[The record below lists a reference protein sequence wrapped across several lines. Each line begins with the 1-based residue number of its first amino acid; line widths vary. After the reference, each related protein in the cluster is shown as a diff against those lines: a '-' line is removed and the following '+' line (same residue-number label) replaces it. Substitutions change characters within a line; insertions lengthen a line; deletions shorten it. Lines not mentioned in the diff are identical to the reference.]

1 MPKGRLKEGDI
12 IDGFAI
18 GTLAH
23 TGGMAKLYHVS
34 HADHPGRLLMKV
46 PEMGSGTD
54 PAMIVGFEMEQ
65 MILPR
70 ISGAHVPRFVA
81 NGDFARVPYIVFEQ
95 LPGKSLYP
103 ELDRLPR
110 PQPEVIEVATK
121 VATALADLHR
131 QKVVHLD
138 IKPSNI
144 LFRDTGEAV
153 LVDYGLARH
162 LELPDLMDEE
172 FRLPYGTAPY
182 MAPEQILGV
191 RSDFR
196 SDLFA
201 LGVMMYFFSTGRRP
215 FGDPQRMKGLK
226 KRLWWDP
233 PPPRELNPMVSKAFQ
248 EVILR
253 CLEIDPARRYQT
265 AAQLALDLG
274 DLFHVRLTARA
285 EKLERDPW
293 SVRLKR
299 RINPDP
305 IELIRPQGA
314 AAILASAPI
323 VLVAIDLGAASR
335 DLAEALRATVSQIT
349 RNRPH
354 ARIACL
360 NVLKIARIALDS
372 DLDAEGNNKHVMR
385 LVELKHW
392 AAALGA
398 RDGDITYHVIESVST
413 AQAILTFAR
422 DNNVDHIVMGARPN
436 STLRTLMGSVSAEVA
451 GSAPCSVTV
460 VRVRG
465 AAVTGP
471 PQADEAGDHDGVE
484 LGDAGH
490 DHVADA

>member
-1 MPKGRLKEGDI
+1 MARTRIEEGDV
-12 IDGFAI
+12 IDGFTL

-23 TGGMAKLYHVS
+23 TGGMAKLYEVTHPD
-34 HADHPGRLLMKV
+34 HAGPLLMKV
-46 PEMGSGTD
+46 PRIGSATD
-54 PAMIVGFEMEQ
+54 PATIVGFEMEL

-70 ISGAHVPRFVA
+70 ISGPHVPRFVA
-81 NGDFARVPYIVFEQ
+81 RGDFSSQPYIVVER

-103 ELDRLPR
+103 LLDRLPCS
-110 PQPEVIEVATK
+110 QPEVVEIAAK
-121 VATALADLHR
+121 IATALADLHR

-201 LGVMMYFFSTGRRP
+201 LGVLMYFFSTGRRP
-215 FGDPQRMKGLK
+215 FGDPQRMNGLK

-233 PPPRELNPMVSKAFQ
+233 PPPRELNPMVSKACQ
-248 EVILR
+248 EIILR
-253 CLEIDPARRYQT
+253 CLEVDPARRYQS

-274 DLFHVRLTARA
+274 DLYNVRLTARA
-285 EKLERDPW
+285 EKTSRDGW
-293 SVRLKR
+293 RKVVKR
-299 RINPDP
+299 MLNPDP
-305 IELIRPQGA
+305 IELIKPTGA

-323 VLVAIDLGAASR
+323 VMVAIDLNAASQ
-335 DLAEALRATVSQIT
+335 DLAEALRETAKRII
-349 RNRPH
+349 RNTPH
-354 ARIACL
+354 ARIACV
-360 NVLKIARIALDS
+360 NVLKIARIALDD
-372 DLDAEGNNKHVMR
+372 DLDAEGNSKHVMR
-385 LVELKHW
+385 LAALKHW
-392 AAALGA
+392 ATPLGA
-398 RDGDITYHVIESVST
+398 DEADITYHVLEAVSP

-422 DNNVDHIVMGARPN
+422 DNNVDHVVMGARAN
-436 STLRTLMGSVSAEVA
+436 STLRSLMGSVSGEVA
-451 GSAPCSVTV
+451 ASAPCSVTV

-465 AAVTGP
+465 ASAATSAPG
-471 PQADEAGDHDGVE
+471 AGDESEAD
-484 LGDAGH
+484 LAGH
-490 DHVADA
+490 A

>member
-1 MPKGRLKEGDI
+1 MARTRIEEGDV
-12 IDGFAI
+12 IDGFTL

-23 TGGMAKLYHVS
+23 TGGMAKLYEVTHPD
-34 HADHPGRLLMKV
+34 HAGPLLMKV
-46 PEMGSGTD
+46 PRIGSGTD
-54 PAMIVGFEMEQ
+54 PATIVGFEMEL

-70 ISGAHVPRFVA
+70 ISGPHVPRFVA
-81 NGDFARVPYIVFEQ
+81 RGDFSSQPYIVVER

-103 ELDRLPR
+103 LLERLPCS
-110 PQPEVIEVATK
+110 QPEVIEIAAK
-121 VATALADLHR
+121 IATALADLHR

-201 LGVMMYFFSTGRRP
+201 LGVLMYFFSTGRRP
-215 FGDPQRMKGLK
+215 FGDPQRMSGL

-233 PPPRELNPMVSKAFQ
+233 PPPRELNPMVSKACQ
-248 EVILR
+248 EIILR
-253 CLEIDPARRYQT
+253 CLEVDPARRYQS

-274 DLFHVRLTARA
+274 DLYNVRLTARA
-285 EKLERDPW
+285 EKTSRDGW
-293 SVRLKR
+293 RKVVKR
-299 RINPDP
+299 MLNPDP
-305 IELIRPQGA
+305 IELIKPTGA

-323 VLVAIDLGAASR
+323 VMVAIDLNAASQ
-335 DLAEALRATVSQIT
+335 DLAEALRETAKRII
-349 RNRPH
+349 RNTPH
-354 ARIACL
+354 ARIACV
-360 NVLKIARIALDS
+360 NVLKIARIALDD
-372 DLDAEGNNKHVMR
+372 DLDAEGNSKHVMR
-385 LVELKHW
+385 LAALKHW
-392 AAALGA
+392 ATPLGA
-398 RDGDITYHVIESVST
+398 DEADITYHVLEAVSP

-422 DNNVDHIVMGARPN
+422 DNNVDHVVMGARAN
-436 STLRTLMGSVSAEVA
+436 STLRSLMGSVSGEVA
-451 GSAPCSVTV
+451 ASAPCSVTV

-465 AAVTGP
+465 ASATTNSPSPGEESE
-471 PQADEAGDHDGVE
+471 AD
-484 LGDAGH
+484 LAGH
-490 DHVADA
+490 A

>member
-1 MPKGRLKEGDI
+1 MARTRIEEGDV
-12 IDGFAI
+12 IDGFTL

-23 TGGMAKLYHVS
+23 TGGMAKLYEVTHPD
-34 HADHPGRLLMKV
+34 HAGPLLMKV
-46 PEMGSGTD
+46 PRIGSGTD
-54 PAMIVGFEMEQ
+54 PATIVGFEMEL

-70 ISGAHVPRFVA
+70 ISGPHVPRFIA
-81 NGDFARVPYIVFEQ
+81 RGDFSSQPYIVVER

-103 ELDRLPR
+103 LLERLPCS
-110 PQPEVIEVATK
+110 QPEVVEIAAK
-121 VATALADLHR
+121 IATALADLHR

-201 LGVMMYFFSTGRRP
+201 LGVLMYFFSTGRRP
-215 FGDPQRMKGLK
+215 FGDPQRMNGLK

-233 PPPRELNPMVSKAFQ
+233 PPPRELNPMVSKACQ
-248 EVILR
+248 EIILR
-253 CLEIDPARRYQT
+253 CLEVDPARRYQS

-274 DLFHVRLTARA
+274 DLYNVRLTARA
-285 EKLERDPW
+285 EKTSRDGW
-293 SVRLKR
+293 RKVVKR
-299 RINPDP
+299 MLNPDP
-305 IELIRPQGA
+305 IELIKPTGA

-323 VLVAIDLGAASR
+323 VMVAIDLNAASQ
-335 DLAEALRATVSQIT
+335 DLAEALRETAKRII
-349 RNRPH
+349 RNTPH
-354 ARIACL
+354 ARIACV
-360 NVLKIARIALDS
+360 NVLKIARIALDD
-372 DLDAEGNNKHVMR
+372 DLDAEGNSKHVMR
-385 LVELKHW
+385 LAALKHW
-392 AAALGA
+392 ATPLGA
-398 RDGDITYHVIESVST
+398 DEADITYHVLEAVSP

-422 DNNVDHIVMGARPN
+422 DNNVDHVVMGARAN
-436 STLRTLMGSVSAEVA
+436 STLRSLMGSVSGEVA
-451 GSAPCSVTV
+451 ASAPCSVTV

-465 AAVTGP
+465 ASAATSAPG
-471 PQADEAGDHDGVE
+471 AGDESEAD
-484 LGDAGH
+484 LAGH
-490 DHVADA
+490 A

>member
-12 IDGFAI
+12 IDGFTI
-18 GTLAH
+18 GKLAH
-23 TGGMAKLYHVS
+23 TGGMARLYHVA
-34 HADHPGRLLMKV
+34 HPDHPGALLMKV
-46 PEMGSGTD
+46 PEMGGGTD

-70 ISGAHVPRFVA
+70 ISGPHVPRFVA
-81 NGDFARVPYIVFEQ
+81 NGDFSRLPYVVVEQ
-95 LPGKSLYP
+95 LPGNSLFP
-103 ELDRLPR
+103 LLDRLPR
-110 PQPEVIEVATK
+110 PQPEVIDVATRI
-121 VATALADLHR
+121 ATALIDLHR

-144 LFRDTGEAV
+144 LFRETGEAV
-153 LVDYGLARH
+153 LIDFGLARH
-162 LELPDLMDEE
+162 LELPDLMHEE

-201 LGVMMYFFSTGRRP
+201 LGVLMYFFSTGRRP

-233 PPPRELNPMVSKAFQ
+233 PPPRELNPMMSKAFQ

-253 CLEIDPARRYQT
+253 CLEVDPARRYQT

-293 SVRLKR
+293 TVRLKR
-299 RINPDP
+299 RLHPDP
-305 IELIRPQGA
+305 IELIKPHRA

-323 VLVAIDLGAASR
+323 VLVAIDLNEASQE
-335 DLAEALRATVSQIT
+335 LGEALRLTVGQIT

-354 ARIACL
+354 ARVACL

-385 LVELKHW
+385 LAQLKHW
-392 AAALGA
+392 AAPLGSQ
-398 RDGDITYHVIESVST
+398 DGDITYHVIEAVST
-413 AQAILTFAR
+413 ANAILTFAR
-422 DNNVDHIVMGARPN
+422 DNTVDHIVMGARPN
-436 STLRTLMGSVSAEVA
+436 SAMRSLMGSVSGEVA
-451 GSAPCSVTV
+451 ASAPCSVTV
-460 VRVRG
+460 VRVRSSKD
-465 AAVTGP
+465 
-471 PQADEAGDHDGVE
+471 DEPGHAEASQHE
-484 LGDAGH
+484 SLHHTAAGH
-490 DHVADA
+490 A